1 MEILNIIESALGRFA
16 EQGYMFWSATGA
28 VALGITLILTAGI
41 VQLRRFHSRS
51 VLPIIPDLDQKTEP
65 IETPVEV
72 DLALEMKPETQQKE
86 AIGLNSTSEKVNAEE
101 LHPLLARLR
110 KAADQL
116 EDYSRSQ
123 VEMLPQST
131 ESPLKET
138 REGVDYLFRT
148 GTG

>member
-1 MEILNIIESALGRFA
+1 MEFLNIIESALGRFA

-28 VALGITLILTAGI
+28 VALGITLLLTAGI

-51 VLPIIPDLDQKTEP
+51 VLPMVPDLDEMTEP
-65 IETPVEV
+65 IEIPVEV
-72 DLALEMKPETQQKE
+72 DLAREVKAETQQE
-86 AIGLNSTSEKVNAEE
+86 PIGLHSASEVVNPEE
-101 LHPLLARLR
+101 LNLLVARLR

-116 EDYSRSQ
+116 EDYSRS
-123 VEMLPQST
+123 EMGMLPQSF